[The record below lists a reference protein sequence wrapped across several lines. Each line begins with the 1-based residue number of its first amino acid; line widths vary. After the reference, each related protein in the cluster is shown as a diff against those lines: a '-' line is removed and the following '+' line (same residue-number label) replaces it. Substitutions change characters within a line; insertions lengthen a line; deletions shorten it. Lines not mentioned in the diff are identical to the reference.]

1 MDADHFLMVSQRSQ
15 DTGHKD
21 ALATQTM
28 EPNSVLPRRIVAMAT
43 VYIPYLQC
51 GGSEKNI

>member
-1 MDADHFLMVSQRSQ
+1 MLIIFLMVSQRSQ

-51 GGSEKNI
+51 GGSGG